1 MSLYPGLDAP
11 KPPLYNKLWVTA
23 FFILLGLGIG
33 ATYYAT
39 KSVDY
44 IWRWYTVP
52 QYFVYKDNVETLSE
66 MEGLVAS
73 ITAKGEQSEILIRG
87 VGEEAS
93 YLVPTEGIQVDVDQ
107 FVYEEDVLASVEQWK
122 TGLLLYGL
130 WITLKVSLISSVFA
144 LVIGIATGLARIS
157 NNPALRWMSITY
169 IELVRGSPLLV
180 QMMIWYFVIG
190 ALVNKLIA
198 GWGIGAIPTIWFGVL
213 SLALFTGAYTAEIVR
228 AGIQSIHV
236 GQMEAARSLGMSYPE
251 SMRKIILPQAI
262 KRILPA
268 LAGQFISLIKDS
280 SLLGVISIRELT
292 KITREVVTTSLQPFE
307 FWIVCALL
315 YLLLTFGL
323 SLLVQH
329 LERRAI

>member
-11 KPPLYNKLWVTA
+11 KSPVYNRLWITA
-23 FFILLGLGIG
+23 FFLIIALGAG

-44 IWRWYTVP
+44 IWRWYSVP
-52 QYFVYKDNVETLSE
+52 QYFVYKDNVETVSE
-66 MEGLVAS
+66 IEGLVAS
-73 ITAKGEQSEILIRG
+73 ITPKGKQSEIRVRG
-87 VGEEAS
+87 VGEEVR
-93 YLVPTEGIQVDVDQ
+93 YLVPTNGIQVDVDQ
-107 FVYEEDVLASVEQWK
+107 FVYPDDVLASVEKWK

-130 WITLKVSLISSVFA
+130 WITLKVSVIASIFA
-144 LVIGIATGLARIS
+144 LIIGIATGLARIS
-157 NNPALRWMSITY
+157 NNPALRWLTITY

-190 ALVNKLIA
+190 ALCNKLIA
-198 GWGIGAIPTIWFGVL
+198 GWGMGPVPTIWFGVL

-228 AGIQSIHV
+228 AGIQSVHV
-236 GQMEAARSLGMSYPE
+236 GQMEAARSLGMSYQA
-251 SMRKIILPQAI
+251 SMRKVILPQAI

-315 YLLLTFGL
+315 YLVLTFGL

>member
-11 KPPLYNKLWVTA
+11 KPPIYKRLWA
-23 FFILLGLGIG
+23 LFFVVFVVLSIG
-33 ATYYAT
+33 GTYYAT

-52 QYFVYKDNVETLSE
+52 QYFFYLDDVEVLAE
-66 MEGLVAS
+66 AEGIVAS
-73 ITAKGEQSEILIRG
+73 IEPAGEESAVVIRGADGEQR
-87 VGEEAS
+87 
-93 YLVPTEGIQVDVDQ
+93 YLVPADGLRVDLDQ
-107 FVYEEDVLASVEQWK
+107 FVYVDDVLGSSQQWK
-122 TGLLLYGL
+122 SGLLIYGL
-130 WITLKVSLISSVFA
+130 WITLKVSLIASVFA
-144 LVIGIATGLARIS
+144 LIIGVATGMARIS
-157 NNPALRWMSITY
+157 NNPALRWLAITY

-190 ALVNKLIA
+190 ALINKSIA
-198 GWGIGAIPTIWFGVL
+198 GWGLGPVPTIWFGVL

-228 AGIQSIHV
+228 AGIQSVHL
-236 GQMEAARSLGMSYPE
+236 GQMEAARSLGMSYGE
-251 SMRKIILPQAI
+251 AMRKIILPQAI
-262 KRILPA
+262 RRILPA

-315 YLLLTFGL
+315 YLILTFGL

>member
-11 KPPLYNKLWVTA
+11 KPPSYDRFWKSVFVVVL
-23 FFILLGLGIG
+23 LLGVGG
-33 ATYYAT
+33 TYFAT

-52 QYFVYKDNVETLSE
+52 QYFFYEDSIEVTSE
-66 MEGLVAS
+66 IEGVIES
-73 ITAKGEQSEILIRG
+73 ITPKGEEKEILIQG
-87 VGEEAS
+87 VGEPLT
-93 YLVPTEGIQVDVDQ
+93 YLVPMDGTRVDVGQ
-107 FVYEEDVLASVEQWK
+107 YVYEDEVLSSFKKWK

-130 WITLKVSLISSVFA
+130 WITLKVSFIATIFA
-144 LVIGIATGLARIS
+144 LIIGVATGLARIS
-157 NNPALRWMSITY
+157 DNPALRWMAITY

-180 QMMIWYFVIG
+180 QMMIWYFVVG
-190 ALVNKLIA
+190 ALVNKLIVH
-198 GWGIGAIPTIWFGVL
+198 WGLSPVPTIWYGVL

-228 AGIQSIHV
+228 AGIQSVHV

-262 KRILPA
+262 RRILPA

-307 FWIVCALL
+307 FWIICALL